1 MHCTFVWTS
10 TVFGNAPANSYRS
23 GCHDDIAHGP
33 YIISTGTYKQVLFD
47 SIDVYYE
54 NTLYFTIKGL
64 YNFTIDFQR
73 GGIDKK
79 QSKSDYEDAIMYLTG
94 GEGF

>member
-1 MHCTFVWTS
+1 MPTFKIINNSMIMIHLEQLDEDVWGDESDEKTI
-10 TVFGNAPANSYRS
+10 V
-23 GCHDDIAHGP
+23 
-33 YIISTGTYKQVLFD
+33 ISTSYLAG
-47 SIDVYYE
+47 YE
-54 NTLYFTIKGL
+54 MNKTSKTITLYFTIKGL